1 MTKLKFAQRFASE
14 DNTPAAPGGAE
25 ATFDD
30 GQGKKELI
38 VMEGP
43 LSEMITKA
51 LNLYLVKKPLDEG
64 ERDEDG
70 ETATESQAID
80 AELAAAVAQA
90 SKHADSF
97 YEAASRVRLV
107 SQYDDFDES
116 PDAVVINVPEESVT
130 SPQEV
135 DRIENAA
142 GKAAGQNRDVVV
154 MVTTVNNNGF
164 GEVVE
169 KAIAATQDDGLTAE
183 NVGQVLDNNS
193 GPVYDA
199 DICEAAERIYDKM
212 PGVTLVYGIEGF
224 AQWLKIRHGL
234 SGV

>member
-1 MTKLKFAQRFASE
+1 
-14 DNTPAAPGGAE
+14 
-25 ATFDD
+25 
-30 GQGKKELI
+30 
-38 VMEGP
+38 V
-43 LSEMITKA
+43 ITKA

-64 ERDEDG
+64 ESDEDG

-116 PDAVVINVPEESVT
+116 PDAVVVNVPEESVT

-142 GKAAGQNRDVVV
+142 GKAADSKREVVV
-154 MVTTVNNNGF
+154 MVTTSANDGL
-164 GEVVE
+164 GEIIQ
-169 KAIAATQDDGLTAE
+169 KAVTATSDDGLTAE
-183 NVGQVLDNNS
+183 NVGQDLENNTQPDFS
-193 GPVYDA
+193 DELKAG
-199 DICEAAERIYDKM
+199 AESIYGKM
-212 PGVTLVYGIEGF
+212 PGVVVVYGIEGF
-224 AQWLKIRHGL
+224 ANWLKIRHGL
-234 SGV
+234 SGT

>member
-1 MTKLKFAQRFASE
+1 LKELKMTKLKFARRFAAE
-14 DNTPAAPGGAE
+14 ADTPVPAAQPGGAE
-25 ATFDD
+25 ATYDD
-30 GQGKKELI
+30 GKGKKELI

-43 LSEMITKA
+43 LSEVITKA

-64 ERDEDG
+64 ESDEDG

-116 PDAVVINVPEESVT
+116 SVT

-142 GKAAGQNRDVVV
+142 GKAADSKREVVV
-154 MVTTVNNNGF
+154 MVTTSANDGL
-164 GEVVE
+164 GEIIQ
-169 KAIAATQDDGLTAE
+169 KAVTATSDDGLTAE
-183 NVGQVLDNNS
+183 NVGQDLENNTQPDFS
-193 GPVYDA
+193 DELKAG
-199 DICEAAERIYDKM
+199 AESIYGKM
-212 PGVTLVYGIEGF
+212 PGVVVVYGIEGF
-224 AQWLKIRHGL
+224 ANWLKIRHGL
-234 SGV
+234 SGT